1 MFAASKIMLSEKHT
15 VTEICVQCTA
25 GDPLTH
31 ALQRLIISTSLT
43 YGIANRLTFRIVYD
57 VQKVRKQRENAS
69 ARRQPRPAGKIERQ
83 EKRHTPRGD
92 HRVDVHETDGRKHG
106 NNERHCDYHGV
117 LVARHPRREARSWRF
132 RGRGNPARF
141 NVAARDP
148 PIFFQVNGAF
158 RSFVCSFVTRAP
170 RHTPP

>member
-1 MFAASKIMLSEKHT
+1 MRAVLRRGP
-15 VTEICVQCTA
+15 CTA

-69 ARRQPRPAGKIERQ
+69 AHRQPRPAGKIERQ

-92 HRVDVHETDGRKHG
+92 HRVHVQETDGREHG
-106 NNERHCDYHGV
+106 DNERHCDYHGV
-117 LVARHPRREARSWRF
+117 LVARHPVHAETREARSWRF
-132 RGRGNPARF
+132 
-141 NVAARDP
+141 
-148 PIFFQVNGAF
+148 
-158 RSFVCSFVTRAP
+158 
-170 RHTPP
+170 